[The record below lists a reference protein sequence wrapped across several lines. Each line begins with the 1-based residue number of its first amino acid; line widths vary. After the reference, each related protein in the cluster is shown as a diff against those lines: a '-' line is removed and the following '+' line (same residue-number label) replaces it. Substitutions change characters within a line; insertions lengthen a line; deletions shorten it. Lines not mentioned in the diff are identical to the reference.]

1 MIKVTHPRR
10 KRNLK
15 VEQQKQNVVD
25 ILIIDDHP
33 TQVAGYSS
41 ILSEVMPDRVEITR
55 CFTFEDAF
63 SIVSSGLVAPD
74 IIFLDMTM
82 PSFAEKGIFSGE
94 DMAQQIRSYLPKSR
108 LVIITAHSEIF
119 FLYNLVK
126 SIQPEGLLIKSD
138 FHAREL
144 HEAVNTVMRN
154 ETYYSATARS
164 GIRELLHREK
174 YLDFYNRQIIMLLAQ
189 GIKTKHLPEYIS
201 ISLSA
206 IEKRKAQLKDYFCI
220 DQGSDDQIVNEAR
233 KLGFI

>member
-1 MIKVTHPRR
+1 MIKVTHSKR
-10 KRNLK
+10 KRKLQVESPNQK
-15 VEQQKQNVVD
+15 VFD

-33 TQVAGYSS
+33 TQVAGYTS
-41 ILSEVMPDRVEITR
+41 ILREVMSDKIDITR

-63 SIVSSGLVAPD
+63 SIVSSGLIAPD
-74 IIFLDMTM
+74 LIFLDMTM
-82 PSFAEKGIFSGE
+82 PAFAEKGIFTGE

-108 LVIITAHSEIF
+108 LVIITAHSETF

-126 SIQPEGLLIKSD
+126 NIQPEGILIKSD

-144 HEAVNTVMRN
+144 QEAVNTVMRN
-154 ETYYSATARS
+154 ETYHSATVRN
-164 GIRELLHREK
+164 GIKALLHREK